1 MQNLFLVSASCH
13 IHNPFRR
20 REVLTDADFRTGTAA
35 RAVGVGGALELTGP
49 LPACNWLN
57 PTTAG
62 GTIYL

>member
-1 MQNLFLVSASCH
+1 
-13 IHNPFRR
+13 
-20 REVLTDADFRTGTAA
+20 LTDADFRTGTAA